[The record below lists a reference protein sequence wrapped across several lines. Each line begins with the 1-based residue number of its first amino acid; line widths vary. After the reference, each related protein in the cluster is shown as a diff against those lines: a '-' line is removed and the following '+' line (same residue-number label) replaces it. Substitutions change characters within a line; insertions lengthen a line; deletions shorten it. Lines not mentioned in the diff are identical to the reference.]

1 MKPFY
6 LSFFFL
12 CTALNAVAQNPYA
25 EVELSEES
33 KEPGGTI
40 VYDMIGTYE
49 DAYYLARVKPRRFG
63 SNDIMLEKY
72 GSDLKM
78 QRIKELNASVD
89 GEELDFNTAYFLQD
103 KLYALGYGEFRD
115 HDQKVAYILEVDPS
129 DLSTPG
135 KPRETLVI
143 EDVRN
148 QQFLSFETLIS
159 REEEMV
165 AFVGLPGAR
174 AGNFWFNKKKR
185 ENVEAQVAVFNENM
199 NEVWKSGF
207 RLPYQ
212 EKDYAVVGTEVDD
225 EGNLY
230 FLGRYNNE
238 GPGVTYKIQA
248 FRNNGKELVEYDVD
262 LADKLASDCAL
273 GLSLD
278 GNLIVTGFYSDNKVS
293 RIAGAFYLLIDPAS
307 SSKLLET
314 YKEFDTETLALFMKK
329 RKAEK
334 GKELDNFTFDR
345 VIMRTDGGAVLL
357 GEKFYI
363 TQSTT
368 TDAQGNTRVSYTYH
382 HNEIIVVNINPDGT
396 IEWVTKIPKIPKIP
410 KIQSSSSSFYLG
422 YSDHVKDENIFLVF
436 NDNEKNLGEN
446 AEDKIS
452 RYNGNKSIAT
462 LVTILP
468 DGTWNKTALFDNK
481 EQGVL
486 LRPSV
491 AEQLNETQMLIYA
504 ERGKKYKLGLLTFR

>member
-1 MKPFY
+1 MKTQF
-6 LSFFFL
+6 LSLVFL
-12 CTALNAVAQNPYA
+12 FSTLCASAQNPHA
-25 EVELSEES
+25 KVELSEES

-72 GSDLKM
+72 GKDLKM

-89 GEELDFNTAYFLQD
+89 GEELDFNTAYFLKD

-115 HDQKVAYILEVDPS
+115 RDQKIAYILEVNPN

-135 KPRETLVI
+135 KPREMLVI
-143 EDVRN
+143 EDVKN
-148 QQFLSFETLIS
+148 QQFPSFETVIS

-174 AGNFWFNKKKR
+174 SGNFWFNKKKR
-185 ENVEAQVAVFNENM
+185 ENVETLVAVFDENM

-207 RLPYQ
+207 QLPYQ
-212 EKDYAVVGTEVDD
+212 EKDYSVVGTEVDD

-230 FLGRYNNE
+230 FLGRYNND

-248 FRNNGKELVEYDVD
+248 FRNNGKELLEYDVD
-262 LADKLASDCAL
+262 LGDKLASDCAL

-278 GNLIVTGFYSDNKVS
+278 GNLIVTGFYSDNKVG
-293 RIAGAFYLLIDPAS
+293 RIAGAFYLLIDPANS
-307 SSKLLET
+307 AKLIET
-314 YKEFDTETLALFMKK
+314 YKEFDTETLALFMKQK
-329 RKAEK
+329 KAEK

-357 GEKFYI
+357 GEKYYV

-368 TDAQGNTRVSYTYH
+368 TDAQGNTRTTYTYH

-396 IEWVTKIPKIPKIP
+396 IEWVTKIPKI
-410 KIQSSSSSFYLG
+410 QSSGSSFYLG
-422 YSDHVKDENIFLVF
+422 YSDHVKDENIYLVF

-452 RYNGNKSIAT
+452 RYNGKKSIAT
-462 LVTILP
+462 LVTIQP
-468 DGTWNKTALFDNK
+468 DGGWNKTALFDNK
-481 EQGVL
+481 EEGVL

-491 AEQLNETQMLIYA
+491 AEQINDTQMLIYA
-504 ERGKKYKLGLLTFR
+504 ERGKKYKLGLLTFK